1 MRILITGAAG
11 FIGRHLSERFIGQ
24 GHEVIGVDNFITGAW
39 QNLSGF
45 LNHPRFSFI
54 VADVVKPLNVE
65 GPIDWILH
73 FASPASPPKYQR
85 HPIETLRSNAEGT
98 YHLLDLAHRKLAS
111 LLFASSSEVYGDPHE
126 HPQTER
132 YWGHVNPIG
141 PRSMYD
147 EGKRYAEALVRQ
159 YHLML
164 GVDVRLIRIFNTYGP
179 RMRKDDGRVI
189 GNFIRQG
196 LVGAPLTVHGD
207 GSQTRS
213 FQYVD
218 DLIDAIPRV
227 MAADYTDPINVG
239 NPEEHSVL
247 EVARQVRAMTGGWS
261 PIVFEPLPGDDPR
274 QRRPDIAL
282 ARRLLDWSPGV
293 SLESGLSRTIEHIRR
308 VSSHED
314 AAMSRTRI
322 VADPNGAHPSKEW
335 GEIVPLEP
343 RYAAVSHNGNG
354 AAGKNGRAAGWNRN
368 ESRTRTGAA

>member
-11 FIGRHLSERFIGQ
+11 FIGSHLSERFIEQ
-24 GHEVIGVDNFITGAW
+24 GHEVIGVDNFITGTW
-39 QNLSGF
+39 QNLSGY
-45 LNHPRFSFI
+45 LNHPRFTFV
-54 VADVVKPLNVE
+54 VADVVKPMDVE
-65 GPIDWILH
+65 GPLDWILH

-98 YHLLDLAHRKLAS
+98 YHLLDLAHRKMAS

-147 EGKRYAEALVRQ
+147 EGKRYGEAMVRQ
-159 YHLML
+159 YHETL
-164 GVDVRLIRIFNTYGP
+164 GVNVRLIRIFNTYGP

-189 GNFIRQG
+189 VNFIRQG
-196 LVGAPLTVHGD
+196 LVGAPLTVYGD

-247 EVARQVRAMTGGWS
+247 EVARQVREMTGGRS

-274 QRRPDIAL
+274 QRRPDITL

-293 SLESGLSRTIEHIRR
+293 SLVTGLSRTIEHIRR
-308 VSSHED
+308 VSSHEE
-314 AAMSRTRI
+314 AAMSVGST
-322 VADPNGAHPSKEW
+322 AEEANGASHRDRT
-335 GEIVPLEP
+335 GDAVPLEP
-343 RYAAVSHNGNG
+343 RYAAVSAAGNG
-354 AAGKNGRAAGWNRN
+354 AQAANGRRAGWNGSG
-368 ESRTRTGAA
+368 SRAGAR